1 MAGFNT
7 AISGIRASSSA
18 LDVTGN
24 NIANASTTGFK
35 SSRTEFADIYAT
47 AAIGSGASNVAGS
60 GVLVA
65 DIAQDFSGGNVQF
78 TNNNLD
84 LSIDGS
90 GFFQLDDGR
99 GNVAYTRDGSFELDK
114 DGNIIAK
121 SGTKLQGFGVDTE
134 GNRLPIGDLKVA
146 IKESPPKA
154 TENMAVSFN
163 IDESKDAAAL
173 ITPYSREE
181 AGSATFS
188 TTVGTFDSLG
198 NEHTIR
204 YDMVEQQAKKEL
216 HTYDIGTTAGAP
228 VAGDFSVSGIDI
240 ATTGVLPGGDINAD
254 GRLTDAKLLELK
266 AADPRVFDVIY
277 TPGVAAA
284 IGPPIINATV
294 PSIQVILEAA
304 ARESGAVIVGAHSAP
319 PSAAKSLVNPVV
331 TTTASNE
338 THVYQIP
345 AGQGGESPPSPAS
358 TDQTAIAA
366 APAGSYVTPQQF
378 SIVGIDFS
386 FNATPQLPI
395 TREQIAAEII
405 SKETQIRD
413 ANPNIESILFDGTA
427 NQLTFT
433 FKAESGDVADTSLA
447 VNQVDGNFF
456 GGTAATDGG
465 SPVAGSND
473 FGVRPPNVIVAGD
486 DSFEGVYRLYA
497 YLNPLGQRPEALDI
511 GKTVDPGSQSS
522 ATTTEI
528 GAVIIRFNPTN
539 GILTSVNENAVP
551 TVAGAIVPKL
561 TIKNA
566 DPANAAT
573 LVTLDLEGTTQFAN
587 EQIVRASSQDGYTKG
602 DLTGVAFTPNGEMI
616 ASFSNNQNS
625 TLGIVAIATFE
636 NQAGM
641 TPSGSTQWIATNAS
655 GQPVLNPPGSGL
667 NGTLRSSA
675 LESSNVDLSAE
686 LVKLIEFQRNFQ
698 ANSKTLETLNTVTQN
713 ILQI

>member
-7 AISGIRASSSA
+7 AVSGIRASSSA

-47 AAIGSGASNVAGS
+47 AAIGSGASNTAGS

-146 IKESPPKA
+146 VKESPPKA
-154 TENMAVSFN
+154 TENMSVSFN

-204 YDMVEQQAKKEL
+204 YDMVEQQAKKEI
-216 HTYDIGTTAGAP
+216 HTYDIGTTQGA

-240 ATTGVLPGGDINAD
+240 ATTGAVGAGDINAD
-254 GRLTDAKLLELK
+254 GRVTNAKLLELQ
-266 AADPRVFDVIY
+266 AADPRIFDVIY
-277 TPGVAAA
+277 TTGIAA
-284 IGPPIINATV
+284 TTT

-304 ARESGAVIVGAHSAP
+304 ARESGAVIVGAHSLP
-319 PSAAKSLVNPVV
+319 PLAAALLLDPVV
-331 TTTASNE
+331 TTIASNE
-338 THVYQIP
+338 SHIYQIP
-345 AGQGGESPPSPAS
+345 AGQGGEAAPAGP
-358 TDQTAIAA
+358 TADETAIAA

-378 SIVGIDFS
+378 SIVGINFS

-395 TREQIAAEII
+395 TREEIAAEII

-413 ANPNIESILFDGTA
+413 ANPNIESIAFNNTA
-427 NQLTFT
+427 NELQFT
-433 FKAESGDVADTSLA
+433 FKAESGNVGDTSLA
-447 VNQVDGNFF
+447 VNQADGNFF
-456 GGTAATDGG
+456 GGTAAVGA
-465 SPVAGSND
+465 VAGPTAASND
-473 FGVRPPNVIVAGD
+473 FGLRSPDVIAAGD

-511 GKTVDPGSQSS
+511 GKTVEPGSQSA

-551 TVAGAIVPKL
+551 TAAGAVIPKL

-573 LVTLDLEGTTQFAN
+573 LVTLDLAGTTQFAN

-616 ASFSNNQNS
+616 ASFSNNQNT

-641 TPSGSTQWIATNAS
+641 TPGGSTQWLATNSS